1 MIVVAIID
9 DSLAHCAITAVD
21 MLRAWHGLRLD
32 PDPLFRA
39 PERDLALILDRE
51 LAVVHRC
58 SV

>member
-1 MIVVAIID
+1 MIFVAIIE

-21 MLRAWHGLRLD
+21 MLRAWYGLRLD

-39 PERDLALILDRE
+39 HKRDLALILNRE
-51 LAVVHRC
+51 LAVDYRC